1 MLLCLLVPLISLFY
15 LSFQISLESLKTC
28 HYFAGFFDFS
38 RPISD
43 HILMRLSTFS
53 PQVRYGE
60 TYHILN
66 VFDFLEDLFLI
77 VELHLNEA

>member
-1 MLLCLLVPLISLFY
+1 
-15 LSFQISLESLKTC
+15 
-28 HYFAGFFDFS
+28 
-38 RPISD
+38 
-43 HILMRLSTFS
+43 MRLSTFS